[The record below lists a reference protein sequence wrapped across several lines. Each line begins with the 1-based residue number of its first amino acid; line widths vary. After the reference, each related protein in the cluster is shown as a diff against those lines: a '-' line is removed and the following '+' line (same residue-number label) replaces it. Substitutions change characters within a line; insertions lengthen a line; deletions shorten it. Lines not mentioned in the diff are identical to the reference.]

1 MVKFYHMKKIFKIH
15 PIYYLTAI
23 ITIITG
29 NFKDFTLITLI
40 IIIHELGHIS
50 AAIYY
55 KWNIEKIII
64 LPFGGITI
72 FNEYLNR
79 PIKEELIIALAGPI
93 SNYFLLFSQFF
104 KFKNIIIFFL
114 SLYLIIV

>member
-1 MVKFYHMKKIFKIH
+1 MKKIFKIH

-29 NFKDFTLITLI
+29 NFKDFTLVTLI

-79 PIKEELIIALAGPI
+79 PIKEELIIALAGSSI

-114 SLYLIIV
+114 SLYFIIV